1 MHIHI
6 GYSAG
11 LYLFIDFVHIGL
23 FAELSIDLFIDLSQ
37 DGAVNSNTYAV
48 ARIVYISIRTRAE

>member
-11 LYLFIDFVHIGL
+11 LYLFIDFVQIGL

-37 DGAVNSNTYAV
+37 DGAVNRNTYAV